1 MATTIIGI
9 ADMNI
14 VRAPD
19 KISTIGLGSCCGVV
33 LYDSRFKLSG
43 MVHVL
48 LPRSAAA
55 GDVVNKAKFADT
67 GIACLAQKMA
77 ALMAPVKPMFKC
89 KLAGGAHMFN
99 YSNAAMKNDLLNVG
113 ARNVQVCKEVLK
125 AMRIPIIA
133 EDTLGTYGRT
143 ILFDPET
150 EMLLIKTAG
159 QGEKT
164 I

>member
-33 LYDSRFKLSG
+33 LYDSRFKISG

-48 LPRSAAA
+48 LPRSTPG

-67 GIACLAQKMA
+67 GIVLLAQKLA
-77 ALMAPVKPMFKC
+77 AQMAPVKPMFKC

-99 YSNAAMKNDLLNVG
+99 YSSATAKNDLLNVG

-125 AMRIPIIA
+125 AMRIPIVA

-143 ILFDPET
+143 ITFDPET
-150 EMLLIKTAG
+150 EKLLIKTAG
-159 QGEKT
+159 QGERT

>member
-1 MATTIIGI
+1 
-9 ADMNI
+9 MNI

-33 LYDSRFKLSG
+33 LFERRTKIAG

-48 LPRSAAA
+48 LPKSANSS
-55 GDVVNKAKFADT
+55 DTSNKAKFADT
-67 GIACLAQKMA
+67 GIVLLYQKMCA
-77 ALMAPVKPMFKC
+77 AMSPLKPSLVA
-89 KLAGGAHMFN
+89 KLAGGAHMFG
-99 YSNAAMKNDLLNVG
+99 NANIMKNDLLNVG
-113 ARNVQVCKEVLK
+113 ARNVQACKETL
-125 AMRIPIIA
+125 AALRIPIIA

-143 ILFDPET
+143 IVFDPAT
-150 EMLLIKTAG
+150 EKLLIKTAG

>member
-48 LPRSAAA
+48 LPRSAG
-55 GDVVNKAKFADT
+55 GDVVNKAKYADT
-67 GIACLAQKMA
+67 GIVLLAQKLA
-77 ALMAPVKPMFKC
+77 AQMAPVKPVFKC

-99 YSNAAMKNDLLNVG
+99 YSSMTMKNDLLNVG

-125 AMRIPIIA
+125 AMRIPIVA

-143 ILFDPET
+143 ITFDPET
-150 EMLLIKTAG
+150 ELLLIKTAG

>member
-33 LYDSRFKLSG
+33 LFDRRTKIAG

-48 LPRSAAA
+48 LPKSTNATDAS
-55 GDVVNKAKFADT
+55 NKAKFADT
-67 GIACLAQKMA
+67 GIVLLSLKIADVM
-77 ALMAPVKPMFKC
+77 KPLKPQLIA
-89 KLAGGAHMFN
+89 KLAGGAHMFGN
-99 YSNAAMKNDLLNVG
+99 TSMKSDLLNVG
-113 ARNVQVCKEVLK
+113 ARNVQACKETLQ
-125 AMRIPIIA
+125 ALRIPIIA

-143 ILFDPET
+143 IVFDPAT
-150 EMLLIKTAG
+150 EGMLIKTAG
-159 QGEKT
+159 LGEKT